1 MSYSIF
7 LLKQSLS
14 NINYNINVYEKMDS
28 CFITDEDR
36 KVTLND
42 LYEAKSKLEKDIEIL
57 TKNND

>member
-14 NINYNINVYEKMDS
+14 DINYNINVYEKMDS

-42 LYEAKSKLEKDIEIL
+42 LYEAKSKGRNTIVG
-57 TKNND
+57 